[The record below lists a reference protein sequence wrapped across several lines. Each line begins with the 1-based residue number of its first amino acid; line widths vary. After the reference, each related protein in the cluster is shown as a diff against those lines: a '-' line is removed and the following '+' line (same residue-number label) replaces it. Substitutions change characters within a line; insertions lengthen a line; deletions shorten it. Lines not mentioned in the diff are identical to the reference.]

1 MSDCPRKKAADDRK
15 REMRENRDRM
25 TDKRDMERQEKSR
38 AGNNN
43 NADNQAQGGNIFLYF
58 YTLYS
63 DLHHYIYNFQE
74 MVLSIW
80 SMMSIKVMLLL
91 SRLMIKVN
99 IYL

>member
-25 TDKRDMERQEKSR
+25 TDKRDRKRQEKSR

-58 YTLYS
+58 
-63 DLHHYIYNFQE
+63 LHVIF
-74 MVLSIW
+74 
-80 SMMSIKVMLLL
+80 
-91 SRLMIKVN
+91 
-99 IYL
+99 

>member
-25 TDKRDMERQEKSR
+25 TDKRQEKSR

-58 YTLYS
+58 YMLYS

-74 MVLSIW
+74 MVLNIW

-91 SRLMIKVN
+91 SRLVIKVN

>member
-25 TDKRDMERQEKSR
+25 TDKREKSR

-58 YTLYS
+58 
-63 DLHHYIYNFQE
+63 LHVIF
-74 MVLSIW
+74 
-80 SMMSIKVMLLL
+80 
-91 SRLMIKVN
+91 
-99 IYL
+99 